1 MASAFKV
8 KNAESGLVLSKMF
21 FRRVD
26 QRRQLCLF
34 HGKQLNDLLPR
45 QFILL
50 FAQFS
55 TEVLD
60 VHLRNIHALVH
71 GDLPPPE
78 SLILHIRK
86 SKDLAGEKK
95 RFCICDD
102 ASSILRHRPLP
113 ADQEC
118 SFFQSLELRW
128 YDNKAFSVLPTG
140 KQRGGK

>member
-1 MASAFKV
+1 MPRCRAAQLDQRSHKLIEEFCDRRTGAEVGSAFKV
-8 KNAESGLVLSKMF
+8 KNADLGLALSKMF

-34 HGKQLNDLLPR
+34 RGKQLNDLLPR

-71 GDLPPPE
+71 DDLPPPE
-78 SLILHIRK
+78 
-86 SKDLAGEKK
+86 G
-95 RFCICDD
+95 
-102 ASSILRHRPLP
+102 
-113 ADQEC
+113 
-118 SFFQSLELRW
+118 
-128 YDNKAFSVLPTG
+128 T
-140 KQRGGK
+140 